1 MFSKNNNLNQMEQS
15 STVEDTVANMFAQN
29 GYSIPHIRAAIKGRV
44 ITPDDVGY
52 DGARTV
58 FYSNINR
65 CPALIVRPANAF
77 DVAYTVCLARETGS
91 TLAVRSG
98 GHSLAGHGASDGGIV
113 IDLRDMKALEI
124 DAEGRT
130 AWAETGLTAG
140 EYTTKAGEFGLAT
153 GFGDTG
159 SVGIGGITLGGGVGY
174 LTRKYGL
181 TIDNLLEAEI
191 VTANGDILRIGPDN
205 YPDLFWAIRGGGG
218 NFGVATR
225 FKYRL
230 LDVNSIVGGMLI
242 FPATPDVIASLV
254 NEAEAAPEEL
264 SLIMNVMPAPPMPFI
279 PPENYGKLIVMA
291 MIVYTGD
298 INTGERAVAP
308 FRKITQP
315 IVDTVGPKHY
325 PDMYPPESE
334 GDHPRMM
341 VKSMFLNGMSR
352 DDAEIIVDSL
362 SVSKTSM
369 RATQIR
375 VLGGAMN
382 RVPANATAFAHRGS
396 RMMVNLVAF
405 VTQPEEEASHEAWL
419 MKFEANLYQ
428 GISGAYVNFLSEVDE
443 SVVREAYP
451 GETWKR
457 LREIKACYDQNNLFS
472 LNQNIPP
479 L

>member
-1 MFSKNNNLNQMEQS
+1 
-15 STVEDTVANMFAQN
+15 
-29 GYSIPHIRAAIKGRV
+29 
-44 ITPDDVGY
+44 
-52 DGARTV
+52 
-58 FYSNINR
+58 
-65 CPALIVRPANAF
+65 
-77 DVAYTVCLARETGS
+77 
-91 TLAVRSG
+91 
-98 GHSLAGHGASDGGIV
+98 
-113 IDLRDMKALEI
+113 MKAMAI

-130 AWAETGLTAG
+130 AWAETGMTAG
-140 EYTTKAGEFGLAT
+140 EYTAKVGGFGLAT

-174 LTRKYGL
+174 LTRKYGM

-191 VTANGDILRIGPDN
+191 VTADGNILRVGPDN

-242 FPATPDVIASLV
+242 LPATPGVIASLV
-254 NEAEAAPEEL
+254 AEAEAAPEEL
-264 SLIMNVMPAPPMPFI
+264 STIMNVMPAPPMPFI
-279 PPENYGKLIVMA
+279 PPENHGNLIVMV
-291 MIVYTGD
+291 MMVYTGD
-298 INTGERAVAP
+298 LESGEHVVAP

-315 IVDTVGPKHY
+315 IVDMVGPKHY
-325 PDMYPPESE
+325 PDMYQPEAE
-334 GDHPRMM
+334 GDHPRMI
-341 VKSMFLNGMSR
+341 VRPMFLNSISR
-352 DDAEIIVDSL
+352 DDAEIIIDSL
-362 SVSKTSM
+362 SASKTSM

-382 RVPANATAFAHRGS
+382 RVPVDATAFGHRES
-396 RMMVNLVAF
+396 RMMVNLTTF
-405 VTQPEEEASHEAWL
+405 VTQPEEEAAHEAWL

-428 GISGAYVNFLSEVDE
+428 GIPGAYVNFLSNVDE
-443 SVVREAYP
+443 SVVRAAYP

-457 LREIKACYDQNNLFS
+457 LRTIKTRYDPDNLFS